1 MSKRHKIIFLIIIST
16 FLVTRFLGVDFVYH
30 QDEHRWVQLA
40 DGTVQGEAPHPPLTL
55 ILMKLTGTIVGFSN
69 LRTLSIFFS
78 FIDLWLV
85 YLIVRKIFNK
95 KVAIAATLL
104 FVLNIYSIVAG
115 LQVDM
120 DGAILPFFILLGYY
134 GHLCLI
140 KEENKKRSS
149 FLLGLAI
156 VGGLLT
162 KLSFVLFLAALFLD
176 YFLVLCK
183 RRRGDTLNIVKQ
195 SLKIGVPV
203 LALMGI
209 LFYL

>member
-69 LRTLSIFFS
+69 LRALSIFFS
-78 FIDLWLV
+78 FINLWLI

-95 KVAIAATLL
+95 KVAIVATAL
-104 FVLNIYSIVAG
+104 FILNIYSIVAG

-120 DGAILPFFILLGYY
+120 DGAILPFFILLSYY
-134 GHLCLI
+134 GYLGVL
-140 KEENKKRSS
+140 KGERKRY
-149 FLLGLAI
+149 F
-156 VGGLLT
+156 
-162 KLSFVLFLAALFLD
+162 LFL
-176 YFLVLCK
+176 
-183 RRRGDTLNIVKQ
+183 
-195 SLKIGVPV
+195 
-203 LALMGI
+203 
-209 LFYL
+209 